1 MHLLEP
7 GTAYSPGKQELQ
19 TDMPELLASDELFDD
34 ELFPPEFAKIE
45 SGKVP
50 LLNFPPGQF
59 WQMSRLCE
67 GFSEVTYFPGP
78 QTEQCVAPGSV

>member
-19 TDMPELLASDELFDD
+19 IDMPELLASDELF
-34 ELFPPEFAKIE
+34 PEFSKIE
-45 SGKVP
+45 AGKVP

-67 GFSEVTYFPGP
+67 GSFDVTYFPGP
-78 QTEQCVAPGSV
+78 QMKQYVAPGSV

>member
-19 TDMPELLASDELFDD
+19 TDMPEL
-34 ELFPPEFAKIE
+34 FPKVEFPTV
-45 SGKVP
+45 GRVP

-67 GFSEVTYFPGP
+67 GSSEVAYFPGP
-78 QTEQCVAPGSV
+78 QTEQYVAPGSV